1 MEGILG
7 PTVAAAGTLLPL
19 AFLAYTIVI
28 AIVLINDQRDS
39 TKTLSWLLLI
49 YVLPVVGLV
58 MYFFLGRNFRKKTLR
73 SGWWR
78 QVAEAWRPVD
88 ERLQARYAQ
97 EIAAGEVA
105 AEDLGFDEV
114 VRIAE
119 AGESAFPLPAYDVR
133 IMPSGAE
140 KFAELKRQL
149 AEARD
154 TINISYF
161 IWERDELTRELVDI
175 LIDRANSG
183 VEVRILN
190 DFIGNIQYRK
200 DQLKELKDVGGRVS
214 YDVSALGQANYRNH
228 RKIVVIDGVSG
239 FTGGCN
245 VGQEYIDGGDRYA
258 SWRDTHVCYK
268 GPAVAGL
275 QSLFARRWLDVE
287 KENLFTERFFP
298 AEYPAGVRM
307 TPALTVSTGVDS
319 VWEVSRRAHVVGMGE
334 ARENIWIQSP
344 YFVPTIDIEIALV
357 NAALSGLD
365 VRIMMTGLP
374 DKKSAWY
381 AANTYMEPLL
391 AAGGRVFQYDAG
403 FFHAKTM
410 TLDGKVCVIGT
421 QNMDV
426 RSLELHKELMVWFFD
441 AELAEQHERI
451 FEADLE
457 HCREITLAQLQA
469 ETWPQRFRDSAFRL
483 ASNLL

>member
-1 MEGILG
+1 MSA
-7 PTVAAAGTLLPL
+7 TRA
-19 AFLAYTIVI
+19 
-28 AIVLINDQRDS
+28 
-39 TKTLSWLLLI
+39 
-49 YVLPVVGLV
+49 
-58 MYFFLGRNFRKKTLR
+58 LR
-73 SGWWR
+73 WR
-78 QVAEAWRPVD
+78 GYSR
-88 ERLQARYAQ
+88 
-97 EIAAGEVA
+97 
-105 AEDLGFDEV
+105 
-114 VRIAE
+114 
-119 AGESAFPLPAYDVR
+119 
-133 IMPSGAE
+133 
-140 KFAELKRQL
+140 
-149 AEARD
+149 
-154 TINISYF
+154 
-161 IWERDELTRELVDI
+161 
-175 LIDRANSG
+175 
-183 VEVRILN
+183 
-190 DFIGNIQYRK
+190 
-200 DQLKELKDVGGRVS
+200 
-214 YDVSALGQANYRNH
+214 
-228 RKIVVIDGVSG
+228 
-239 FTGGCN
+239 
-245 VGQEYIDGGDRYA
+245 
-258 SWRDTHVCYK
+258 
-268 GPAVAGL
+268 
-275 QSLFARRWLDVE
+275 LFARRWLDVE

-298 AEYPAGVRM
+298 AEYPAGARM

-319 VWEVSRRAHVVGMGE
+319 VWEVSRRAHIVGMGE
-334 ARENIWIQSP
+334 ARKSIWIQSP

-441 AELAEQHERI
+441 ADLAEQHERI